1 MASLNILS
9 PNDLFEVK
17 RMSLIA
23 DYDKDTIFNLYQ
35 PIIGALASA
44 LYMSLICEAKNERV
58 TSVSTHEQ
66 LMVRMQIN
74 THEFLKARDN
84 LEAVG
89 LLKTYVSSMKDKV
102 KSYEYRVYAPKTPD
116 SFFDNALLYGM
127 LIKALGEKDAARLKS
142 IYYVGQTPAEGTEIS
157 KSFMEVYHPDFADP
171 VFQKAVNK
179 GSNKG
184 RQTAK
189 IDTEFNYE
197 RFFKELDLVSQI
209 NKSALTKIEIKE
221 VERLCALYGVKEE
234 AAANVVA
241 QVYDPTKEKGQ
252 RLDRLELS
260 RILQDETNYKFLA
273 KSSHKEV
280 KRNRIDSSADLAS
293 KINLMEAV
301 SPKEYLSILQNGS
314 QPASSDLNLIDSLS
328 YKFRLTPAVINAL
341 IDFVLATKDNT
352 LPKSYTEKIAA
363 SLAREGVTS
372 AIDAMNFLKKT
383 RKNTKKNNGQSTY
396 GSSKISLGSENK
408 TKQSSDSKEEEED
421 EVSWDDLLNEIQG
434 DGK

>member
-1 MASLNILS
+1 MASFNILS

-35 PIIGALASA
+35 PIIGAIASA
-44 LYMSLICEAKNERV
+44 LYMSLICEAKNERI

-66 LMVRMQIN
+66 LLVRMQIG
-74 THEFLKARDN
+74 TQDFLKARGY

-89 LLKTYVSSMKDKV
+89 LLKTYVSNISEEV

-116 SFFDNALLYGM
+116 YFFDNALLYGM
-127 LIKALGEKDAARLKS
+127 LIKSLGEKDAARLKS
-142 IYYVGQTPAEGTEIS
+142 IYYVGETPIEGTEIS
-157 KSFMEVYHPDFADP
+157 KSFGEVFHPDFADP
-171 VFQKAVNK
+171 VFKKALDA

-184 RQTAK
+184 RKTAK
-189 IDTEFNYE
+189 IDTEFNYD

-209 NKSALTKIEIKE
+209 NKTALTKAEIKE

-260 RILQDETNYKFLA
+260 KILQDETNYNFLTRV
-273 KSSHKEV
+273 SHKED
-280 KRNRIDSSADLAS
+280 KRTRIDSNADLAS
-293 KINLMEAV
+293 KINLMESV

-363 SLAREGVTS
+363 SLAREGVTT

-383 RKNTKKNNGQSTY
+383 RKNAKKKSEQSTY
-396 GSSKISLGSENK
+396 GRSKISSES
-408 TKQSSDSKEEEED
+408 TSEDSSSSQDGEE
-421 EVSWDDLLNEIQG
+421 EVSWDDLLDELNKI
-434 DGK
+434 